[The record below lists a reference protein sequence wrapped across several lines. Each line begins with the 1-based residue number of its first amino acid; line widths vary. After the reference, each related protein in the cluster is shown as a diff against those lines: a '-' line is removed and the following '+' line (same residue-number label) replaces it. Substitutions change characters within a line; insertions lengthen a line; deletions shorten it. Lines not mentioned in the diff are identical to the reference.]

1 MLEVQPLTRLAA
13 CLSES
18 LTSGVKATL
27 VFVLT
32 HHLRGL
38 IDICGR
44 DGSITDQSA
53 VIQKQDVMF
62 GVVSSPLAAVAQRL
76 HGQQRQK
83 KKKKKRKA
91 QKSVLQRRC
100 GAFGAFLEN
109 LNSVSYTC
117 AFGFF
122 RSAAQRG
129 WGFDAEQGRFPCLRR
144 CCCAAG
150 ACVCARPPR
159 RLGSATA
166 DQFVAEACL
175 LIVAPPCRSRW

>member
-32 HHLRGL
+32 HHLRDL

-62 GVVSSPLAAVAQRL
+62 GVVSSPLAAAAQRL
-76 HGQQRQK
+76 DGQQRQK
-83 KKKKKRKA
+83 KKKKEK
-91 QKSVLQRRC
+91 KSP
-100 GAFGAFLEN
+100 EI
-109 LNSVSYTC
+109 SV
-117 AFGFF
+117 
-122 RSAAQRG
+122 AAQMWRLWGISRKPEFSFIYVCVWLFFFALLLRG
-129 WGFDAEQGRFPCLRR
+129 
-144 CCCAAG
+144 AG
-150 ACVCARPPR
+150 V
-159 RLGSATA
+159 ST
-166 DQFVAEACL
+166 
-175 LIVAPPCRSRW
+175 RSKGVFHV